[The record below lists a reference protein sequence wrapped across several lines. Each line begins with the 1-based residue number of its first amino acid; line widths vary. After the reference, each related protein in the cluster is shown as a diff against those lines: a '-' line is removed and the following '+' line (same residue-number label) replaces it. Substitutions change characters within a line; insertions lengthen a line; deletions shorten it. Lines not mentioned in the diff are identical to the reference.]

1 MGYRSDV
8 KIVVSKKG
16 FAKLKEYVE
25 RESVKFRKPDSDY
38 SYNLLECADSIRV
51 DGDQFLISWD
61 DIKWYEDCYDDVDTI
76 VHGLNYINNEG
87 YSYRFYRVGESYDD
101 IEETCVD
108 GDLDQDLD
116 YLYVVRYIDDSCI
129 QGKLLNYN
137 ELDNCNIEG
146 GE

>member
-25 RESVKFRKPDSDY
+25 IESVKFRKPDNDY
-38 SYNLLECADSIRV
+38 SYNLLECADSIRT
-51 DGDQFLISWD
+51 DGKQFLISWN
-61 DIKWYEDCYDDVDTI
+61 DIKWYENCYEDVDII
-76 VHGLNYINNEG
+76 VHGLNYISNEG

-101 IEETCVD
+101 IEETIVD
-108 GDLDQDLD
+108 GDLDQELD
-116 YLYVVRYIDDSCI
+116 YLYVVRYIDDDVI
-129 QGKLLNYN
+129 TGDIVDYEDLNN
-137 ELDNCNIEG
+137 SVLEG